1 MDDEP
6 GAAHS
11 SEPPGGDG
19 DAVEHLWNAA
29 HEMLRAMRTLVDAAD
44 EFVES
49 QRAGRPAQRRE
60 RDAEPRAGRVH
71 HIDIDVRTEDHGPG
85 PGPGPSGGADVGAVT
100 DADAGTGTGSL

>member
-1 MDDEP
+1 MDAHAA
-6 GAAHS
+6 GAPDA
-11 SEPPGGDG
+11 PDDG
-19 DAVEHLWNAA
+19 DAVDHLWNAA
-29 HEMLRAMRTLVDAAD
+29 HEMLRALRTLVDAAD

-71 HIDIDVRTEDHGPG
+71 HIDIDVRTDDPG
-85 PGPGPSGGADVGAVT
+85 PGPEDGGGADVGAVT